1 MINILKGKAEH
12 TYNDT
17 EEVMVIL
24 RHPWLFIIIHANMLQ
39 LQPEKQENAA
49 HSRLPA
55 FWLAQ
60 ASPLIA
66 GYATVHLCTLDIYY
80 NDNIE
85 CIETGVPQSTRHG
98 LLPASGCIDCLKA
111 PPTGSR
117 RLH

>member
-1 MINILKGKAEH
+1 MC
-12 TYNDT
+12 T

-24 RHPWLFIIIHANMLQ
+24 RHPWLIIMIHASMLQ

-85 CIETGVPQSTRHG
+85 CIETGVPSEYTPW
-98 LLPASGCIDCLKA
+98 LA
-111 PPTGSR
+111 PR
-117 RLH
+117 IRLH